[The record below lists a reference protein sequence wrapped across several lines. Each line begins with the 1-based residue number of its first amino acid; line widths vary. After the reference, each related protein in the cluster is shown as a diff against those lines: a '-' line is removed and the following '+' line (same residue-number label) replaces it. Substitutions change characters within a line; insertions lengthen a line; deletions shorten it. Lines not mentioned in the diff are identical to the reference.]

1 MWQAQAAANQNRE
14 ESAPPIPARRQL
26 PNQPSHQ
33 TPAECNESQDTQTH
47 SAPSS
52 PTHDDL
58 PVPPP
63 RIPSNQRQTS
73 PTSRPKSMAVS
84 STKYAEIVLDNASKR
99 PTPRQRTTVKYSQ
112 IVKPGQRTTSD
123 HSTDSSSAGE
133 SAERAEEVTYDVPPS
148 SIAARVVNPLAEL
161 PPVSVFDNN
170 FLPPLPPK
178 ETNPFMSESEMASLP
193 LDPSQDPFT
202 GFEISFPSYDGASN
216 WNNEFASTKPPPVTD
231 VSGKAEE
238 VDGSIYRDNF
248 NTDNKTDIEDSLAL
262 Q

>member
-1 MWQAQAAANQNRE
+1 MASTSCCQSEQRRISSTYTCPS
-14 ESAPPIPARRQL
+14 SATKSAVT
-26 PNQPSHQ
+26 PNSSS
-33 TPAECNESQDTQTH
+33 NESQDTQTH

-178 ETNPFMSESEMASLP
+178 ETNPFMSESENNLSAFLRSAS
-193 LDPSQDPFT
+193 S
-202 GFEISFPSYDGASN
+202 SSA
-216 WNNEFASTKPPPVTD
+216 
-231 VSGKAEE
+231 
-238 VDGSIYRDNF
+238 RRR
-248 NTDNKTDIEDSLAL
+248 
-262 Q
+262 